1 MAEVFEVTVT
11 APSDEVAGR
20 LGHDVVQR
28 RLAACAQVGGPITS
42 EYWWDGALERAT
54 EWTLV
59 CKTSS
64 SRLADLIDALRA
76 AHPYDTPEILAVPV
90 TGDPDYLAWVESVTQ
105 G

>member
-11 APSDEVAGR
+11 APSHEVAASIGR
-20 LGHDVVQR
+20 DAVER
-28 RLAACAQVGGPITS
+28 RLAACAQVGGPIDS
-42 EYWWDGALERAT
+42 VYWWEGAVQQAR

-64 SRLADLIDALRA
+64 SRLAALLEALRGS
-76 AHPYDTPEILAVPV
+76 HPYDTPEILATPV
-90 TGDPDYLAWVESVTQ
+90 TGDPDYLAWVEASTQ

>member
-11 APSDEVAGR
+11 APSDAVALALGR
-20 LGHDVVQR
+20 DVVER
-28 RLAACAQVGGPITS
+28 RLAACAQVGGPINS
-42 EYWWDGALERAT
+42 VYWWEGAIEEAS

-64 SRLADLIDALRA
+64 TRLRALIEALRG
-76 AHPYDTPEILAVPV
+76 AHPYDTPEILATPV
-90 TGDPDYLAWVESVTQ
+90 TGDPDYLAWVQGVTQ